1 MDKKV
6 WSAAHS
12 MGQVFVPLDVDSL
25 REQAK
30 GKERT
35 RKVVTKKG
43 LAVEG
48 EDEIDEQDNEE

>member
-1 MDKKV
+1 
-6 WSAAHS
+6 

>member
-1 MDKKV
+1 
-6 WSAAHS
+6 

-25 REQAK
+25 REQVK

-48 EDEIDEQDNEE
+48 EDEIGEQDNEE